1 MTQTRRRCELF
12 LREEVPP
19 RAARRQREH
28 VDRLEASGAAVTVDT
43 WPKRVRRWSDAAV
56 LERYEEFA
64 DWADARAVR
73 LDPFFSTRG
82 VYSPENGREFDAL
95 VLPICCLAV
104 YEGDSL
110 AELYPHADGEAT
122 VSVGDGVDRIVE
134 GAERAGTGSAE
145 AAD

>member
-1 MTQTRRRCELF
+1 MTQTRRRYELF
-12 LREEVPP
+12 LREDVPP
-19 RAARRQREH
+19 HAARRQRDH
-28 VDRLEASGAAVTVDT
+28 VDRLEANAAAVSVDT

-64 DWADARAVR
+64 DWAASRAVR

-104 YEGDSL
+104 YEGDAL
-110 AELYPHADGEAT
+110 VELYPHADGERT
-122 VSVGDGVDRIVE
+122 VSVGDGIDRLV
-134 GAERAGTGSAE
+134 ERAENPDPGGAE